1 MSFQFSDGQSEV
13 TGDFSKLEALI
24 ADLKE
29 KHYVDIGVFGTA
41 VTSEGMPVA
50 EYGAYNEFGSI
61 SRPNHPPK
69 RSFIRVPL
77 QSGQGKITNYVKK
90 HAQQHLEAGD
100 VKAIFEDI
108 GIAGESV
115 IQESF
120 DSRGPG
126 WPANTQ
132 STIDKKGHDAP
143 LIGGGKGKKDE
154 GRDVGGL
161 LRHSITHRVDK

>member
-1 MSFQFSDGQSEV
+1 MSFQFSDGQSEIS
-13 TGDFSKLEALI
+13 GDFSKLEALI
-24 ADLKE
+24 DDLKE
-29 KHYVDIGVFGTA
+29 KYYVDIGVFGTA

-77 QSGQGKITNYVKK
+77 QSGQSKITAYVKK
-90 HAQQHLEAGD
+90 HAQDHLEAGD

-126 WPANTQ
+126 WAPNAP
-132 STIDKKGHDAP
+132 STVKAKGSDAP
-143 LIGGGKGKKDE
+143 LIDKGT
-154 GRDVGGL
+154 
-161 LRHSITHRVDK
+161 LRHAITHRVGE

>member
-13 TGDFSKLEALI
+13 MGDFSKLEALI

-77 QSGQGKITNYVKK
+77 QGGQGKITNYVKK
-90 HAQQHLEAGD
+90 HAQDHLEAGD

-126 WPANTQ
+126 WAPNAP
-132 STIDKKGHDAP
+132 STVKGKGSDAP
-143 LIGGGKGKKDE
+143 LIDDGT
-154 GRDVGGL
+154 V
-161 LRHSITHRVDK
+161 RHAITHRVGE

>member
-1 MSFQFSDGQSEV
+1 MSFQFSDGQSEI

-90 HAQQHLEAGD
+90 HAQDHLEAGD
-100 VKAIFEDI
+100 VKALFEDI

-115 IQESF
+115 IQEAF

-126 WPANTQ
+126 WAPNAE
-132 STIDKKGHDAP
+132 STVKRKGSDAP
-143 LIGGGKGKKDE
+143 LIDE
-154 GRDVGGL
+154 GL
-161 LRHSITHRVDK
+161 LRHAITHRVGE

>member
-13 TGDFSKLEALI
+13 MGDFSKLEALI

-77 QSGQGKITNYVKK
+77 QGGQGKITNYVKK
-90 HAQQHLEAGD
+90 HAQDHLEAGD

-126 WPANTQ
+126 WAPNAP
-132 STIDKKGHDAP
+132 STVKGKGSDAP
-143 LIGGGKGKKDE
+143 LIDE
-154 GRDVGGL
+154 GL
-161 LRHSITHRVDK
+161 LRHAITHRVGE

>member
-24 ADLKE
+24 ANLKE
-29 KHYVDIGVFGTA
+29 DHFVDIGVFGTA

-61 SRPNHPPK
+61 SRPNRPPK

-77 QSGQGKITNYVKK
+77 QSGQSKITTYVNK
-90 HAQQHLEAGD
+90 HAKEHLEAGD

-126 WPANTQ
+126 WAPNAP
-132 STIDKKGHDAP
+132 STVKAKGSDAP
-143 LIGGGKGKKDE
+143 LIDE
-154 GRDVGGL
+154 GT
-161 LRHSITHRVDK
+161 LRHAITHRVGE